1 MRRADNE
8 RRIFEEHE
16 TPRDLRDRPFRY
28 KNNAQVLADVAITG
42 MMRYYMLAGLPVP
55 LHAGMRVMMDTG
67 APWCMGKGDDE

>member
-16 TPRDLRDRPFRY
+16 TPRDL
-28 KNNAQVLADVAITG
+28 
-42 MMRYYMLAGLPVP
+42 